1 MRLLIDT
8 QVLIWFQLNDT
19 QLPFSIRLLIEDP
32 AHDVFVSP
40 LSFMEVTIKQ
50 TVNRLSDFTVSTE
63 ELADTA
69 QNDGFLVLP
78 VSLSHIVAYRQIPF
92 YADHRDL
99 GPSLRFDR
107 LILATALA
115 EAMPVISADEKFQRY
130 RPLVDVIW

>member
-92 YADHRDL
+92 YADHRD
-99 GPSLRFDR
+99 PFDR

-115 EAMPVISADEKFQRY
+115 EAMSVISADEKFQRY